1 MPLFDFLNKL
11 EPKPRGIMV
20 SVSVPI
26 VSLVPIDLTNKQ
38 KVITRVWIPY
48 VSSEH
53 TNNTLKTALE
63 KYNAFYGLNLQISSL
78 ELRIE
83 TFKSLGGKEQSHNYK
98 IVDGR
103 IYRKQRVYK
112 NRALSKTTSE
122 NSVRPGT
129 RPINPADRDVGP
141 LLPIN

>member
-1 MPLFDFLNKL
+1 
-11 EPKPRGIMV
+11 MV

-26 VSLVPIDLTNKQ
+26 VSLVPIDLTNTQ

-63 KYNAFYGLNLQISSL
+63 KYNVFYGLNLQISSL

-83 TFKSLGGKEQSHNYK
+83 TFKSLGVRSNLTITKLLMREFTANNVFIKIEPYPRLHQRTRCAQELSQSIQQIEIWFH
-98 IVDGR
+98 R
-103 IYRKQRVYK
+103 CR
-112 NRALSKTTSE
+112 STEFPE
-122 NSVRPGT
+122 N
-129 RPINPADRDVGP
+129 I
-141 LLPIN
+141 